1 MKPCKVKICGIH
13 LPEEIHIINS
23 LEPDYIGF
31 VLAPSKRQVTVEQA
45 RSLSKKVKSTIQKVG
60 VFINPKIPEAAN
72 LLIEGVIDII
82 QLHGQED
89 LAYIHDLKSYVEE
102 NIGPLQYPWIL
113 KAMRI
118 EQASDVDKA
127 ACFAKQVDKNC
138 FRLLLDG
145 KSPGSGQSFD
155 WQLLKG
161 FPEEYLLAGGLSPEN
176 VAKAIG
182 LLNPMGIDVSSGVE
196 MAREGYPGE
205 TIKSEERIKALYE
218 ALEKGKTE

>member
-1 MKPCKVKICGIH
+1 MKPCKVKICGIR

-45 RSLSKKVKSTIQKVG
+45 HSLSKKVKPTIQKVG
-60 VFINPKIPEAAN
+60 VFINPKIPEAAS

-113 KAMRI
+113 KAMGI

-155 WQLLKG
+155 WQLLKE
-161 FPEEYLLAGGLSPEN
+161 FPEEYLLAGGLNPEN
-176 VAKAIG
+176 VGDALH

-205 TIKSEERIKALYE
+205 TIKSEEKIKALYE

>member
-23 LEPDYIGF
+23 LEPDYMGF

-45 RSLSKKVKSTIQKVG
+45 RSLSKKVKPTIQKVG
-60 VFINPKIPEAAN
+60 VFINPKIPEAAS

-102 NIGPLQYPWIL
+102 NIDPLQYPWIL

-118 EQASDVDKA
+118 EQASDVNKA

-138 FRLLLDG
+138 VRLLLDG

-161 FPEEYLLAGGLSPEN
+161 FPEEYLLAGGLNPEN
-176 VAKAIG
+176 VGDALH
-182 LLNPMGIDVSSGVE
+182 LLDPMGIDVSSGVE

-205 TIKSEERIKALYE
+205 TIKSEERIKALYK

>member
-23 LEPDYIGF
+23 LEPDYMGF

-45 RSLSKKVKSTIQKVG
+45 RSLSKKVKPTIQKVG
-60 VFINPKIPEAAN
+60 VFINPKIPEAAS

-118 EQASDVDKA
+118 EQASDVNKA

-138 FRLLLDG
+138 VRLLLDG

-161 FPEEYLLAGGLSPEN
+161 FPEEYLLAGGLNPEN
-176 VAKAIG
+176 VGDALH
-182 LLNPMGIDVSSGVE
+182 LLDPMGIDVSSGVE

-205 TIKSEERIKALYE
+205 TIKSEERIKALYK

>member
-45 RSLSKKVKSTIQKVG
+45 RSLSKKVKPTIQKVG
-60 VFINPKIPEAAN
+60 VFINPKIPEAAS

-113 KAMRI
+113 KALRI

-127 ACFAKQVDKNC
+127 ADFVKQVDKNC
-138 FRLLLDG
+138 VRLLLDG

-161 FPEEYLLAGGLSPEN
+161 FPEEYLLAGGLNPEN
-176 VAKAIG
+176 VGDALH
-182 LLNPMGIDVSSGVE
+182 LLDPMGIDVSSGVE
-196 MAREGYPGE
+196 RPREGHPGE
-205 TIKSEERIKALYE
+205 TIKSEERI
-218 ALEKGKTE
+218 